1 LAIASHCNG
10 WARKECYPKPAP
22 QFVPS
27 NVACHAFVALQVA
40 ARPENAGKLI
50 VTVFPSYGER
60 YQSTDL
66 LKEEKAAALNAT
78 IH

>member
-1 LAIASHCNG
+1 MPCRWPVRCS
-10 WARKECYPKPAP
+10 PAHTQMNLP
-22 QFVPS
+22 HVLM
-27 NVACHAFVALQVA
+27 CCRIALQIA
-40 ARPENAGKLI
+40 ARPESAGKLI

-66 LKEEKAAALNAT
+66 LKEEKEAALNAT

>member
-1 LAIASHCNG
+1 MCAPAQTAIWHVLTCV
-10 WARKECYPKPAP
+10 C
-22 QFVPS
+22 
-27 NVACHAFVALQVA
+27 CALQVA
-40 ARPENAGKLI
+40 ARSENAGKLI

-66 LKEEKAAALNAT
+66 LKEEKEAALNAT